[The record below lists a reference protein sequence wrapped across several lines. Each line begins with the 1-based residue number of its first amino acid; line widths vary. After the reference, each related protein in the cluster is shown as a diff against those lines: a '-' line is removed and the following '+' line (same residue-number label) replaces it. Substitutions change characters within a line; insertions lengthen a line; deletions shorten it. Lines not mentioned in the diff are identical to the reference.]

1 MRNRLTIFGWVILVL
16 LVPGIGAAESYKAGQ
31 DYNELPQA
39 QPTPGGEKVQV
50 IEFFSFGCGHCAN
63 LEPHLVE
70 WAASP
75 AASAVALERVP
86 VAWNQ
91 GMESLA
97 RVHYAAKMA
106 GASDGAHAAVFKLMH
121 EDKPANLSLDMIADV
136 LAGQGVDKARFV
148 QNFQSAAVTEKVNA
162 AKEMTKRY
170 KVTGVPTLVID
181 GRYTV
186 QIPAG
191 GDFDRMF
198 AITDH
203 LVAESAD

>member
-1 MRNRLTIFGWVILVL
+1 MRDRLTIFGGVVL
-16 LVPGIGAAESYKAGQ
+16 LMLIPGIGATEDFRAGK
-31 DYNELPQA
+31 DYNELSEP
-39 QPTPGGEKVQV
+39 QPTPGGDKIQV

-75 AASAVALERVP
+75 AASGVALQRVP

-91 GMESLA
+91 GMEGLA
-97 RVHYAAKMA
+97 RVHYAARMA
-106 GASDGAHAAVFKLMH
+106 GASEGAHAAVFKLMH
-121 EDKPANLSLDMIADV
+121 EDKPANLNLEMIADV
-136 LAGQGVDKARFV
+136 LADHGVDKAQFV
-148 QNFQSAAVTEKVNA
+148 QHFQGAAVSEKVNA
-162 AKEMTKRY
+162 AKEMTRRY
-170 KVTGVPTLVID
+170 KVTGVPTLVVD

-198 AITDH
+198 AVTDY
-203 LVAESAD
+203 LVAKSAE

>member
-1 MRNRLTIFGWVILVL
+1 MQDRLTIWAGAILL
-16 LVPGIGAAESYKAGQ
+16 MLMPGIGAAEGFIAGK
-31 DYNELPQA
+31 DFNELAEP
-39 QPTPGGEKVQV
+39 QPTPDGDKIQV

-63 LEPHLVE
+63 LEPHLVD

-75 AASAVALERVP
+75 AASGVVLERVP

-91 GMESLA
+91 GMEGLA

-106 GASDGAHAAVFKLMH
+106 GASEGAHAAVFKLMH
-121 EDKPANLSLDMIADV
+121 EDKPANLNLEMIADV
-136 LAGQGVDKARFV
+136 LADHGVDKAQFI
-148 QNFQSAAVTEKVNA
+148 QHFQSAAVTEKVNA
-162 AKEMTKRY
+162 AKDMTRRY
-170 KVTGVPTLVID
+170 KITGVPTLVVD

-198 AITDH
+198 AVTDH